1 MLPGDADQSP
11 GTLSLERNSWGGFV
25 NTIARLWI
33 LTFVCLPAVG
43 QVTPAASTP
52 SPSSVVAEVDGRT
65 LTSIDLEQ
73 RKSGSLLQARYQYYT
88 SQRKALDQ
96 LVDEELLAL
105 AAERQH
111 LTAEELLEKKVY
123 KDIKDPTEDQLQVY
137 YEGMESNEPYPAVR
151 DRVLE
156 HIRELRRDK
165 ARAAYIK
172 ELRSQ
177 ARLRILLS
185 PPVAGL
191 NLENALVRGSKDA
204 PVQLVEFADY
214 ECPYCQQVNP
224 LIQKLQEEYGDKLS
238 FAYKDFPLP
247 MHHRSQNA
255 AEASRCAGEQGKYWE
270 YHDVLYYS
278 RMLDVNDLKKHAQ
291 VLKLDEG
298 RFAKCLD
305 EGKEAEAVKKDLEEG
320 KKMGLPGTPSF
331 FVNGHYFH
339 GSVDYS
345 TLKEMVDQQLPA
357 RSSPQAVAQA
367 ASTK

>member
-1 MLPGDADQSP
+1 
-11 GTLSLERNSWGGFV
+11 V
-25 NTIARLWI
+25 NIIARALWVST
-33 LTFVCLPAVG
+33 LVCLPAFG
-43 QVTPAASTP
+43 QVTPATISP
-52 SPSSVVAEVDGRT
+52 SPSSIVAEVDGRT
-65 LTSIDLEQ
+65 LTSIDLEHK
-73 RKSGSLLQARYQYYT
+73 KSGSLLQARYQYYM

-96 LVDEELLAL
+96 LVDEELLSL

-111 LTAEELLEKKVY
+111 LTVDELLEKKVY

-177 ARLRILLS
+177 ANLRILLS
-185 PPVAGL
+185 PPVASV
-191 NLENALVRGSKDA
+191 NLEDAFVKGSKNA

-238 FAYKDFPLP
+238 VAYKDFPLP
-247 MHHRSQNA
+247 MHHRSEKA
-255 AEASRCAGEQGKYWE
+255 AEAARCAGEQGKYWE

-278 RMLDVNDLKKHAQ
+278 RALDVNELKKHAQ
-291 VLKLDEG
+291 VLKLDES

-305 EGKEAEAVKKDLEEG
+305 GGTQAEAVKKDLEEG
-320 KKMGLPGTPSF
+320 KKLGLSGTPSF
-331 FVNGHYFH
+331 FVNGHFFH
-339 GSVDYS
+339 GAVDYA

-357 RSSPQAVAQA
+357 RPSPQAVAQTT
-367 ASTK
+367 STK

>member
-1 MLPGDADQSP
+1 M
-11 GTLSLERNSWGGFV
+11 NSIV
-25 NTIARLWI
+25 RALWI
-33 LTFVCLPAVG
+33 VTLVSLPAVG
-43 QVTPAASTP
+43 QVTPVNSSP
-52 SPSSVVAEVDGRT
+52 SPSSAVAEIDGRT

-73 RKSGSLLQARYQYYT
+73 KKSGSLLQARYQYYT

-111 LTAEELLEKKVY
+111 LTVEELLEKKVY

-137 YEGMESNEPYPAVR
+137 YEGMESNDPYPAVR

-165 ARAAYIK
+165 ARAAYTK

-177 ARLRILLS
+177 ANLRILLS
-185 PPVAGL
+185 PPVASV
-191 NLENALVRGSKDA
+191 NLEDAFVKGSKNA

-247 MHHRSQNA
+247 MHHRSQKA
-255 AEASRCAGEQGKYWE
+255 AEATRCAGEQGKYWE

-278 RMLDVNDLKKHAQ
+278 RMLDVSDLKKHAQ
-291 VLKLDEG
+291 VLKLDED

-339 GSVDYS
+339 GSVDYA

-357 RSSPQAVAQA
+357 RPSPQAVAQA